1 MSVSLVNAAGETVD
15 VTADVTLEYDSPA
28 ALFAA
33 RNTAYVAENLKATYT
48 AENGEVYEITGPMV
62 YIGKKGDA
70 NLDGKVDSTDIYELM
85 RYIAYVG
92 AGFSDTKLLETSP
105 DAADENL
112 SVLAYFLADA
122 DTESTEGK
130 NTAEKRLDPQDMFY
144 VMYYVA
150 NRGAGVP
157 VTWSDI
163 IR

>member
-1 MSVSLVNAAGETVD
+1 M
-15 VTADVTLEYDSPA
+15 
-28 ALFAA
+28 LF
-33 RNTAYVAENLKATYT
+33 RSKATYT
-48 AENGEVYEITGPMV
+48 AENGKVYEITGPML

-112 SVLAYFLADA
+112 SVLAYFLAEA

>member
-1 MSVSLVNAAGETVD
+1 MTGVQT
-15 VTADVTLEYDSPA
+15 Y
-28 ALFAA
+28 ALP
-33 RNTAYVAENLKATYT
+33 
-48 AENGEVYEITGPMV
+48 I
-62 YIGKKGDA
+62 
-70 NLDGKVDSTDIYELM
+70 LM

>member
-1 MSVSLVNAAGETVD
+1 
-15 VTADVTLEYDSPA
+15 
-28 ALFAA
+28 
-33 RNTAYVAENLKATYT
+33 
-48 AENGEVYEITGPMV
+48 MV

-92 AGFSDTKLLETSP
+92 AGFSDTELLETSP

>member
-1 MSVSLVNAAGETVD
+1 MGKYTRSPVRWSTSAKR
-15 VTADVTLEYDSPA
+15 VTQTWT
-28 ALFAA
+28 A
-33 RNTAYVAENLKATYT
+33 RW
-48 AENGEVYEITGPMV
+48 
-62 YIGKKGDA
+62 
-70 NLDGKVDSTDIYELM
+70 DSTDIYELM

>member
-33 RNTAYVAENLKATYT
+33 RNTAYV
-48 AENGEVYEITGPMV
+48 V
-62 YIGKKGDA
+62 
-70 NLDGKVDSTDIYELM
+70 
-85 RYIAYVG
+85 
-92 AGFSDTKLLETSP
+92 
-105 DAADENL
+105 
-112 SVLAYFLADA
+112 ADA

>member
-15 VTADVTLEYDSPA
+15 VTADVILEYDSPA

-33 RNTAYVAENLKATYT
+33 RNAAYVAENLKATYT
-48 AENGEVYEITGPMV
+48 AENGKVYEITGPML